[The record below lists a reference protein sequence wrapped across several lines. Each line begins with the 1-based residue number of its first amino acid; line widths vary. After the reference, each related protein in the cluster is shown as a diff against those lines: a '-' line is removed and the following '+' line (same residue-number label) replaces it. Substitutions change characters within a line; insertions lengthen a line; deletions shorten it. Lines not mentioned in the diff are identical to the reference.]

1 MRVLSARDVE
11 KKGKERKKNSTK
23 ERLIKSVILKKKK
36 KLRILEIDTFFLITR
51 EFLSRRVLYKYYAS
65 RTLCFIIL

>member
-23 ERLIKSVILKKKK
+23 ERLIKSVILKKK